1 MRIPPTTTSPGLWF
15 WSLCAG
21 LVCLTVLRSSILL
34 SDQSATPDDTF
45 SGVAEAPPMAAKASG
60 ADDGVVIVPVAAAK
74 ADSTSTTVS
83 PAAATTIE
91 TVFRV
96 VVDTLRKDDSIYL
109 SLKRQGVPEAQ
120 IIELDQAIRSVFR
133 AKSESKTGDTYRL
146 ELDDTDRIKR
156 FDYTPETAPERPV
169 QVVAENGELHARR
182 LSIPLDERVYAIEVS
197 IEDNLAN
204 AVAAAG
210 EGDPLTTL
218 LADDIFG
225 SVIDFRTHPRRGDRL
240 GLLFTKRFLD
250 DRFISYGPVLFAR
263 YMGQKV
269 SQVAVDYEDPEG
281 ARGYYDGDG
290 RSLERMFLINP
301 MRYVRISSGFNR
313 KRFHPVLK
321 KNRPH
326 LGTDYAASTG
336 TKVWATAK
344 GRVAFAGRKGGY
356 GKLVEI
362 EHANGYRTR
371 YAHLSRIHVRRGQTV
386 DKAEVVGR
394 VGATGLATGPHLHY
408 ELLKDGRHINPASA
422 NKGRVGQPL
431 RAKYAIH
438 FADHCD
444 MLQSMLE
451 AAIGRRFPS
460 SGVVA
465 NSR

>member
-1 MRIPPTTTSPGLWF
+1 VNALDSTPT
-15 WSLCAG
+15 A
-21 LVCLTVLRSSILL
+21 LL
-34 SDQSATPDDTF
+34 ESRATGDD
-45 SGVAEAPPMAAKASG
+45 EA
-60 ADDGVVIVPVAAAK
+60 VIVPLTALGT
-74 ADSTSTTVS
+74 DSSSTTVA
-83 PAAATTIE
+83 PIATIPE
-91 TVFRV
+91 ASFRV
-96 VVDTLRKDDSIYL
+96 IVDTLRRNDSIYL
-109 SLKRQGVPEAQ
+109 SLKRRGVPEAQ
-120 IIELDQAIRSVFR
+120 IIELDQAIRLVFR
-133 AKSESKTGDTYRL
+133 ANSESKKGDAYRL
-146 ELDDTDRIKR
+146 ELDDLERIRR
-156 FDYTPETAPERPV
+156 FDYTPVASPERPV
-169 QVVAENGELHARR
+169 RVVVTDGQLVAQR
-182 LSIPLDERVYAIEVS
+182 LSLPLDERVFAIEVS

-204 AVAAAG
+204 AIAAAG

-240 GLLFTKRFLD
+240 GLLFTKRFLNG
-250 DRFISYGPVLFAR
+250 RFISYGRVLFAR
-263 YMGQKV
+263 YSGKKV

-321 KNRPH
+321 KKRPH

-336 TKVWATAK
+336 TRVWATAK
-344 GRVAFAGRKGGY
+344 GRVAFAERKGGY

-371 YAHLSRIHVRRGQTV
+371 YAHLSRIHVRNGQTV
-386 DKAEVVGR
+386 QKAQVVGR

-431 RAKYAIH
+431 RPKYAMH
-438 FADHCD
+438 FSDHSD
-444 MLQSMLE
+444 KLLSMLE
-451 AAIGRRFPS
+451 AAIGHRHPA

-465 NSR
+465 ESR

>member
-1 MRIPPTTTSPGLWF
+1 MPTG
-15 WSLCAG
+15 
-21 LVCLTVLRSSILL
+21 
-34 SDQSATPDDTF
+34 
-45 SGVAEAPPMAAKASG
+45 
-60 ADDGVVIVPVAAAK
+60 DDGAVIVPVTARV
-74 ADSTSTTVS
+74 ADSSSTTDA
-83 PAAATTIE
+83 PIATVAE
-91 TVFRV
+91 PPVRV
-96 VVDTLRKDDSIYL
+96 IVDTLRRNDSIYL
-109 SLKRQGVPEAQ
+109 SLKRRSVPEAQ

-146 ELDDTDRIKR
+146 ELDDLERIRR
-156 FDYTPETAPERPV
+156 FDYTPVTSPERPIRV
-169 QVVAENGELHARR
+169 MMTDGQLVAER
-182 LSIPLDERVYAIEVS
+182 LSIPLDERVFAIEVS

-204 AVAAAG
+204 AIAAAG
-210 EGDPLTTL
+210 EDDPLTTL

-240 GLLFTKRFLD
+240 GLLFTKRFLNE
-250 DRFISYGPVLFAR
+250 RFVSYGRVLFAR
-263 YMGQKV
+263 YVGRKV

-301 MRYVRISSGFNR
+301 MRYVRISSGFSR

-321 KNRPH
+321 KKRPH

-336 TKVWATAK
+336 TRVWATAK
-344 GRVAFAGRKGGY
+344 GRIAFAGRKGGY

-371 YAHLSRIHVRRGQTV
+371 YAHLSRIHVRSGQTV
-386 DKAEVVGR
+386 QKAEVVGR

-431 RAKYAIH
+431 RPKYAMH
-438 FADHCD
+438 FADHSD
-444 MLQSMLE
+444 KLLRMLE
-451 AAIGRRFPS
+451 AAVGHSYPA

-465 NSR
+465 ESR